1 MKAQWQNPR
10 GIQERIIVR
19 GTLKLDTP
27 THLGNGD
34 AEGPLDMPL
43 ILDPLDKR
51 ALLTGTSIAGALR
64 NYIREYSEVIPDDLI
79 EMLFGDVNKNES
91 VPSLLIVDDALG
103 AKPEVELR
111 DCVAIDPKTR
121 TAEGEKKFD
130 IELLTVGT
138 EFDISFDLQVLTG
151 KRKELLQAFTIA
163 LKGLEKGEI
172 YLGKRKHRG
181 FGKCH
186 VSKWSIC
193 CYDVTSPEGLI
204 AWLDNDNS
212 GQYEP
217 KKDIESIN
225 GTEIPPKRDSID
237 DTCILEGNFIVD
249 GSILI
254 RSDYGNVNA
263 PDSVHLTSK
272 YGKNK
277 PIVSGTSLSGALRAR
292 ALRISNTLGKDGIK
306 IVDNMFGNRRYPDNK
321 KKDLTASRLWVD
333 EAQIKDPL
341 DLVLTRVKIDRF
353 TGGSFPTALF
363 NEQPIFGKLNGKTTI
378 EIQLRLERASE
389 SDVGLL
395 LLLLK
400 DLWTGDLPLGGESSV
415 GRGRLKGISATLTYN
430 GGPWELTQLDD
441 GTLSVEGDRNRL
453 EAFVSAFVGCD

>member
-1 MKAQWQNPR
+1 
-10 GIQERIIVR
+10 
-19 GTLKLDTP
+19 
-27 THLGNGD
+27 
-34 AEGPLDMPL
+34 
-43 ILDPLDKR
+43 
-51 ALLTGTSIAGALR
+51 
-64 NYIREYSEVIPDDLI
+64 
-79 EMLFGDVNKNES
+79 
-91 VPSLLIVDDALG
+91 
-103 AKPEVELR
+103 
-111 DCVAIDPKTR
+111 
-121 TAEGEKKFD
+121 
-130 IELLTVGT
+130 
-138 EFDISFDLQVLTG
+138 
-151 KRKELLQAFTIA
+151 
-163 LKGLEKGEI
+163 
-172 YLGKRKHRG
+172 
-181 FGKCH
+181 
-186 VSKWSIC
+186 
-193 CYDVTSPEGLI
+193 
-204 AWLDNDNS
+204 
-212 GQYEP
+212 
-217 KKDIESIN
+217 
-225 GTEIPPKRDSID
+225 
-237 DTCILEGNFIVD
+237 
-249 GSILI
+249 
-254 RSDYGNVNA
+254 
-263 PDSVHLTSK
+263 LTSK